1 VSVLALPELASPSA
15 RCVVICG
22 RWTDALLVL
31 VVFGKHELEDRG
43 DDEEDSVENGDC
55 EYRLLEHTR
64 QMEVGKVCNILGVA
78 KAKAVLSI
86 AGALGVRRPTAQGGI
101 HVAIAAMRSS
111 PGQDSNCGKSA
122 DEAGVQY
129 DRKEGEKADAPEAE
143 GEYDGEEKVEHS
155 GS

>member
-1 VSVLALPELASPSA
+1 M
-15 RCVVICG
+15 
-22 RWTDALLVL
+22 L